1 MVVNVDKFYNAFAN
15 NESLIAGEAFF
26 DNYFQINPQTREL
39 ETWCSVTLFI
49 NDVSVEVCVKR
60 GTDKKSFKDNV
71 SKAIVRRIDELEKQ
85 IATLKLTC
93 VE

>member
-1 MVVNVDKFYNAFAN
+1 MVVNVDKLYNAFAN
-15 NESLIAGEAFF
+15 NESFIAGEAFF
-26 DNYFQINPQTREL
+26 DNYFQINPQTKER

-49 NDVSVEVCVKR
+49 DNVSVEVCVKR
-60 GTDKKSFKDNV
+60 GIDKKSFKDKV

-85 IATLKLTC
+85 SAKLKLTC